1 LYGQNLCKIV
11 GVDLS
16 ITVVGAGLAG
26 CEAAWALAG
35 FDIPVRLYEM
45 KPERFSPAHSS
56 PDFAEL
62 VCSNSF
68 RSASLNSAVGIL
80 KQELRVLGSL
90 TMEAADKTC
99 VPAGKAL
106 AVDRIEFSKYIN
118 CKIENNPKINVER
131 REICEVPCND
141 REMVIIATGPLTSDA
156 LADNIGRRL
165 GAAGLHFYDAIAPI
179 VYADSLNMG
188 NLFQASRYE
197 EGVGDYLNAP
207 MNRDL
212 YEKFVSEIRSAC
224 KIEPHAFEKIPHFE
238 GCLPIEELAM
248 RGMDTLAF
256 GPMKPVGLVDPKSG
270 ERPHAVVQLRTENSD
285 RTLYNL
291 VGFQTKMTHPEQE
304 RVFRMIPGLERAIF
318 ARLGSIHRNTYI
330 NAPALLDGFS
340 RARDLPNI
348 FFAGQITG
356 VEGYVESAASGLAVG
371 LMCAL
376 ISRGIKPPA
385 PPVESAIGGLLK
397 HTRDVPIKKYE
408 PMNVNFGMIKSGV
421 GKSRKSRK
429 EEIAASAISS
439 VQNWKTELQNLWTKA
454 AS

>member
-1 LYGQNLCKIV
+1 M
-11 GVDLS
+11 S
-16 ITVVGAGLAG
+16 ITVIGAGLAG
-26 CEAAWALAG
+26 CEAAWALAS

-45 KPERFSPAHSS
+45 KPARFSPAHSS
-56 PDFAEL
+56 QDFAEL
-62 VCSNSF
+62 VCSNSL
-68 RSASLNSAVGIL
+68 RSDSLKSAVGIL

-90 TMEAADKTC
+90 ILEAADNTS

-106 AVDRIEFSKYIN
+106 AVDRIEFSKHVTR
-118 CKIENNPKINVER
+118 KIESCPKISVMR
-131 REICEVPCND
+131 RELYEVPKNSD
-141 REMVIIATGPLTSDA
+141 EMVIIATGPLTSDSLTENIVEA
-156 LADNIGRRL
+156 LG
-165 GAAGLHFYDAIAPI
+165 GSGLHFYDAIAPI
-179 VYADSLNMG
+179 VYADSLDMDV
-188 NLFQASRYE
+188 LFRASRYE
-197 EGVGDYLNAP
+197 EGEGDYLNAP
-207 MNRDL
+207 MNQDL
-212 YEKFVSEIRSAC
+212 YEKFVSEIRNAG
-224 KIEPHAFEKIPHFE
+224 KVEPHAFEKIPHFE
-238 GCLPIEELAM
+238 GCLPIEELAV

-270 ERPHAVVQLRTENSD
+270 ERPHAVVQLRAENSD

-330 NAPALLDGFS
+330 NAPALLDDFS
-340 RARDLPNI
+340 RAITFPNI

-356 VEGYVESAASGLAVG
+356 VEGYVESTASGLAVG

-376 ISRGIKPPA
+376 ISKGIIPPA

-397 HTRDVPIKKYE
+397 HTRDVPKKKYE
-408 PMNVNFGMIKSGV
+408 PMNVNFGMIKSDV

-429 EEIAASAISS
+429 EEVAAIAISA
-439 VQNWKTELQNLWTKA
+439 VQNWKNELENLWTKT